1 MQYQKSFLLSLVIM
15 VSCFAFVVAQTQPP
29 KTNKQRPTKHPT
41 QFDKILG
48 TEEAPA
54 NQPNKTDKTELSA
67 ANTTP
72 NKTELQASDA
82 LVQAVLNLTV
92 EVKNL
97 VSEVRS
103 TNARQQVQTDILR
116 LSRLDLRLDRYE
128 SELKT
133 VRDRLA
139 LLESDYQTLQS
150 LLTPEGIEAQV
161 SRMPYANKS
170 DAIRQVKETLEAR
183 LRNVSTERDLVKRR
197 EAELSGVVQG
207 FREASAETEKRVQ
220 MIEEALRK
228 LAEAQLA
235 DKPKPDVSE
244 KDPQ

>member
-1 MQYQKSFLLSLVIM
+1 MQYPKSFLLSLAFM
-15 VSCFAFVVAQTQPP
+15 LSCFVFVVAQTQPP
-29 KTNKQRPTKHPT
+29 PKPTKQQRPTKHPT
-41 QFDKILG
+41 QFDKIIG
-48 TEEAPA
+48 TEEAPT
-54 NQPNKTDKTELSA
+54 NQPPTTEKPEPIA
-67 ANTTP
+67 TP
-72 NKTELQASDA
+72 VKTELQASDA

-139 LLESDYQTLQS
+139 LLETDYQNLQS

-170 DAIRQVKETLEAR
+170 DAIRQVKETFEAR
-183 LRNVSTERDLVKRR
+183 LRTVSAERDLVKRR
-197 EAELSGVVQG
+197 EAELSGIVQG
-207 FREASAETEKRVQ
+207 FREASTETEKRVQ
-220 MIEEALRK
+220 AIEEALKK

-235 DKPKPDVSE
+235 EKPKPDVPE
-244 KDPQ
+244 KEPQ

>member
-1 MQYQKSFLLSLVIM
+1 MQYQKSFLLSLVMM

-29 KTNKQRPTKHPT
+29 KTNKQRPIKHPT
-41 QFDKILG
+41 QFDKIIG
-48 TEEAPA
+48 TEESPA
-54 NQPNKTDKTELSA
+54 NQSTTTDKTEPST
-67 ANTTP
+67 ANTTSG
-72 NKTELQASDA
+72 KTELQASDA

-133 VRDRLA
+133 VRDRLG
-139 LLESDYQTLQS
+139 LLEADYQNLQF

-170 DAIRQVKETLEAR
+170 DAIRQVKEAQEAR
-183 LRNVSTERDLVKRR
+183 LRAVAAERELVKRR

-207 FREASAETEKRVQ
+207 FRETSTETEKRVQ
-220 MIEEALRK
+220 AIEEALRK

-235 DKPKPDVSE
+235 EKPKPDMPE
-244 KDPQ
+244 KEPQ

>member
-1 MQYQKSFLLSLVIM
+1 MQYPKSFLLSLVLM
-15 VSCFAFVVAQTQPP
+15 TSCFAFITAQTQPP
-29 KTNKQRPTKHPT
+29 KPNKQRPTKHPT
-41 QFDKILG
+41 QFDKIIE
-48 TEEAPA
+48 TEESPA
-54 NQPNKTDKTELSA
+54 NQPANTDKPEPA
-67 ANTTP
+67 ATP
-72 NKTELQASDA
+72 GKTELQASDA

-133 VRDRLA
+133 VRDRLG
-139 LLESDYQTLQS
+139 LLETDYQNLQAV
-150 LLTPEGIEAQV
+150 LTPEGLEAQV

-170 DAIRQVKETLEAR
+170 DAIRQVKETFEVR
-183 LRNVSTERDLVKRR
+183 LRAVSAEREIVKRR

-207 FREASAETEKRVQ
+207 FREASTETEKRVQ
-220 MIEEALRK
+220 TIEEALKK

-235 DKPKPDVSE
+235 EKPKPEVPE
-244 KDPQ
+244 K

>member
-1 MQYQKSFLLSLVIM
+1 MQYPKILLLLVMFSGLAI
-15 VSCFAFVVAQTQPP
+15 AQTQPE

-41 QFDKILG
+41 QFDKIID
-48 TEEAPA
+48 TEDKQP
-54 NQPNKTDKTELSA
+54 NQPPTTEKTEPASA
-67 ANTTP
+67 SV
-72 NKTELQASDA
+72 KTEIQASDA

-139 LLESDYQTLQS
+139 VLDADYQNLQS
-150 LLTPEGIEAQV
+150 LLTPEGIEAQL
-161 SRMPYANKS
+161 SRMPYANKT
-170 DAIRQVKETLEAR
+170 DATRQVKETFEAR
-183 LRNVSTERDLVKRR
+183 LRTVSAERDIVKRR
-197 EAELSGVVQG
+197 EAELSGIVQG
-207 FREASAETEKRVQ
+207 FREASTETEKRVQ
-220 MIEEALRK
+220 TIEEALKK

-235 DKPKPDVSE
+235 EKPKPDVPE
-244 KDPQ
+244 KEPQ

>member
-1 MQYQKSFLLSLVIM
+1 MQYQKSFLLSLVLM
-15 VSCFAFVVAQTQPP
+15 LNCFAFVVGQTQPP
-29 KTNKQRPTKHPT
+29 KTNKQRPVKHPT

-48 TEEAPA
+48 TEELPA
-54 NQPNKTDKTELSA
+54 NQPTNTDKTEA
-67 ANTTP
+67 APATA
-72 NKTELQASDA
+72 KTELQSSDA

-97 VSEVRS
+97 VNEVRS
-103 TNARQQVQTDILR
+103 TNTRQQVQTDILR

-139 LLESDYQTLQS
+139 LLETDYQNLQA

-170 DAIRQVKETLEAR
+170 DAVRQVKETFEAR
-183 LRNVSTERDLVKRR
+183 LRAVSAERDIVKRR

-207 FREASAETEKRVQ
+207 FREASTETEKRVQ
-220 MIEEALRK
+220 VIEEALKK

-235 DKPKPDVSE
+235 EKPKPDVPE
-244 KDPQ
+244 K

>member
-1 MQYQKSFLLSLVIM
+1 MQHQKTFLLSLVLM
-15 VSCFAFVVAQTQPP
+15 LGCFAFVVAQTQPP

-48 TEEAPA
+48 TEELPA
-54 NQPNKTDKTELSA
+54 KTNKPEPA
-67 ANTTP
+67 VTP
-72 NKTELQASDA
+72 AKTELQASDA

-97 VSEVRS
+97 VNEVRS
-103 TNARQQVQTDILR
+103 TNTRQQVQTDILR

-133 VRDRLA
+133 VRDRLG
-139 LLESDYQTLQS
+139 LLEADYQNLQS
-150 LLTPEGIEAQV
+150 VLTPEGLEAQV

-170 DAIRQVKETLEAR
+170 DAIRQVKETFEAR
-183 LRNVSTERDLVKRR
+183 LRTVSAERDLVKRR

-207 FREASAETEKRVQ
+207 FREASTETEKRVQ
-220 MIEEALRK
+220 TIEEALKK

-235 DKPKPDVSE
+235 DKPKPDVPE
-244 KDPQ
+244 KER

>member
-1 MQYQKSFLLSLVIM
+1 MQYQKSFLLLLM
-15 VSCFAFVVAQTQPP
+15 CSCFAFVMAQDPQKSQPP
-29 KTNKQRPTKHPT
+29 KTNKQRPAKHPT
-41 QFDKILG
+41 QFDKIIDAEVL
-48 TEEAPA
+48 PA
-54 NQPNKTDKTELSA
+54 NQPSNTDKTEA
-67 ANTTP
+67 APAAT
-72 NKTELQASDA
+72 KTELQTSDA

-133 VRDRLA
+133 VRDRLG
-139 LLESDYQTLQS
+139 LLEADYQNLQF
-150 LLTPEGIEAQV
+150 LLTPEGLEAQV
-161 SRMPYANKS
+161 SRMPYANKG
-170 DAIRQVKETLEAR
+170 DAIRQVKDAHEAR
-183 LRNVSTERDLVKRR
+183 LRIITAERDLVKRR

-207 FREASAETEKRVQ
+207 FREASTETEKRVQ
-220 MIEEALRK
+220 VIEEALKK

-235 DKPKPDVSE
+235 DKPKPDVPE
-244 KDPQ
+244 KEQ